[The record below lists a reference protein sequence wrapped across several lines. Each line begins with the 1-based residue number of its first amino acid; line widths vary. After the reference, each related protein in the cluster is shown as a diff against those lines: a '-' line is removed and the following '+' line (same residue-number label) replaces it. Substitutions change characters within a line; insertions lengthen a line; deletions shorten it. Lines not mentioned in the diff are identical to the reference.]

1 MDNFAEQL
9 VKRNDTP
16 SDKTRRT
23 ALLVVGVLL
32 TVCLAVF
39 ALLQLGAPIR
49 AFFGLLLA
57 AACGYF
63 TFFTYRNSYV
73 EYEYA
78 FTNGELDIDKIT
90 AKSKRT
96 PMVSTEVRQFTGFG
110 KYDENMEETEDMTV
124 VMATD
129 NIADHEYYADFTHEE
144 HGKTRLIFS
153 PDERMLENIE
163 KFLPAKLRVKQYENE
178 E

>member
-9 VKRNDTP
+9 VKRNETS
-16 SDKTRRT
+16 SDKKRRN
-23 ALLVVGVLL
+23 ALLIVGILL
-32 TVCLAVF
+32 TLTMAAFAVM
-39 ALLQLGAPIR
+39 QLGAPLR

-57 AACGYF
+57 AACGYG
-63 TFFTYRNSYV
+63 TFFTYRNSFV

-96 PMVSTEVRQFTGFG
+96 PMVSTEVRQFTDFG
-110 KYDENMEETEDMTV
+110 KYDENIKETEEMTLI
-124 VMATD
+124 MATD
-129 NIADHEYYADFTHEE
+129 NIASHEYYADFT

-153 PDERMLENIE
+153 PDERMLENIG
-163 KFLPAKLRVKQYENE
+163 KFLPAKLRTKQYENE